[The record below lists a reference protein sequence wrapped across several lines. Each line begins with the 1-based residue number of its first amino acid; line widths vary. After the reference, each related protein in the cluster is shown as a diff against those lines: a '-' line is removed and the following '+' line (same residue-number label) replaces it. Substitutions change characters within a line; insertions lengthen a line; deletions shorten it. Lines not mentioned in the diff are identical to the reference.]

1 MCGRSNRIESEP
13 CMGLVWQGAPHTPG
27 QHKKANRSFFNHT
40 YEAKAAQSEDALRA
54 QAGTE

>member
-27 QHKKANRSFFNHT
+27 QHQKANRSFFNHT

-54 QAGTE
+54 